1 MRKLCTRVRNLGA
14 RHARRP
20 MSYTPAVRR
29 TLRRFT
35 ESFAAFEHAPAIDNS
50 RSIHWR
56 GEVAISALFSVA
68 IVLKIASQY
77 FPLFEPWP
85 AEQY

>member
-1 MRKLCTRVRNLGA
+1 MRKLCARVLNLGA

-20 MSYTPAVRR
+20 MSYTPAVRM

-50 RSIHWR
+50 RSTIGAGR
-56 GEVAISALFSVA
+56 SRSLLCSELLS
-68 IVLKIASQY
+68 Y
-77 FPLFEPWP
+77 
-85 AEQY
+85 